1 MSTSELLRE
10 LSPTISVGILTAD
23 LAAFGSEVA
32 LLEQTDVRLLHFD
45 VMDGCFTP
53 TMTLG
58 PPLIQSVSTSLLKDV
73 HLMIQDPLEK
83 VEAYVAAGADIITAH
98 VESCTHIHR
107 VLQRLGQLSNVND
120 ESRGLVRG
128 IALNPGTPLATL
140 EPLMDEVDLIML
152 LAINPGW
159 GGQGFIPAT
168 YRRIEQLRRMVA
180 ESERDIVLCVDGGI
194 KRDNVADVV
203 RAGVDLVVTGSAV
216 FDGRNP
222 VENARLML
230 DTVKGFAKGL
240 SGNNRPLDRPLEDRS
255 NPISS

>member
-1 MSTSELLRE
+1 MSTSELLRA
-10 LSPTISVGILTAD
+10 LCPTISVGILTAD
-23 LAAFGSEVA
+23 LAAFGSQVA

-58 PPLIQSVSTSLLKDV
+58 PPLIQSVSSSLLTDV

-83 VEAYVAAGADIITAH
+83 VDAYVAAGADIITVH

-107 VLQRLGQLSNVND
+107 VLQRLGQLSNAHD

-140 EPLMDEVDLIML
+140 EPLMDDIDMIML

-168 YRRIEQLRRMVA
+168 FRRIEQVRRRVE
-180 ESERDIVLCVDGGI
+180 ESGRDIVVCVDGGI

-203 RAGVDLVVTGSAV
+203 RAGAQLVVTGSAV

-230 DTVKGFAKGL
+230 DAVKGA
-240 SGNNRPLDRPLEDRS
+240 D
-255 NPISS
+255 

>member
-1 MSTSELLRE
+1 MSTSELLRG
-10 LSPTISVGILTAD
+10 LCPTISVGILTAD
-23 LAAFGSEVA
+23 LAAFGSEVV
-32 LLEQTDVRLLHFD
+32 LLEQTEVPLLHFD

-58 PPLIQSVSTSLLKDV
+58 PPVIQSISSSLLKDV

-83 VEAYVAAGADIITAH
+83 VDAYVAAGADIITVH

-107 VLQRLGQLSNVND
+107 VLQRLGQLSNTND
-120 ESRGLVRG
+120 ESRGLLRG

-140 EPLMDEVDLIML
+140 DPLMDDIEMIML

-168 YRRIEQLRRMVA
+168 FRRIEQVRRRVE
-180 ESERDIVLCVDGGI
+180 ESGRDIVVCVDGGI
-194 KRDNVADVV
+194 KRDNVSDVV
-203 RAGVDLVVTGSAV
+203 RAGAQLVVTGSAV

-230 DTVKGFAKGL
+230 DAVKGAA
-240 SGNNRPLDRPLEDRS
+240 
-255 NPISS
+255 

>member
-1 MSTSELLRE
+1 MSVSELLRE
-10 LSPTISVGILTAD
+10 LCPTISVGILTAD
-23 LAAFGSEVA
+23 LSAFGSEVT
-32 LLEQTDVRLLHFD
+32 LLEETDVRLLHFD

-53 TMTLG
+53 MMTLG
-58 PPLIQSVSTSLLKDV
+58 PPLIQSVTSSLLKDV

-83 VEAYVAAGADIITAH
+83 IEAYVAAGADLITVH

-107 VLQRLGQLSNVND
+107 VLQRLGQLSNAND
-120 ESRGLVRG
+120 ESRGLMRG
-128 IALNPGTPLATL
+128 VALNPGTPVAVL
-140 EPLMDEVDLIML
+140 EPLMDDIDMIML

-168 YRRIEQLRRMVA
+168 FRRIEQVRRRV
-180 ESERDIVLCVDGGI
+180 EENGQNIVVCVDGGI

-203 RAGVDLVVTGSAV
+203 RAGADLVITGSAV

-230 DTVKGFAKGL
+230 DAVKGAA
-240 SGNNRPLDRPLEDRS
+240 
-255 NPISS
+255 

>member
-1 MSTSELLRE
+1 MSVSELLRE
-10 LSPTISVGILTAD
+10 LCPTISVGILTAD
-23 LAAFGSEVA
+23 LSAFGSEVS
-32 LLEQTDVRLLHFD
+32 LLEETDVGLLHFD

-58 PPLIQSVSTSLLKDV
+58 PPLIQSVTSSLLKDV

-83 VEAYVAAGADIITAH
+83 IEAYVDAGADIITLQ

-128 IALNPGTPLATL
+128 VALNPGTPVAVL
-140 EPLMDEVDLIML
+140 EPLMDDVEMIML

-168 YRRIEQLRRMVA
+168 FRRIEQVCRRVE
-180 ESERDIVLCVDGGI
+180 ESGRNIIVCVDGGI

-203 RAGVDLVVTGSAV
+203 RAGADLVVTGSAV

-230 DTVKGFAKGL
+230 DAVKGAA
-240 SGNNRPLDRPLEDRS
+240 
-255 NPISS
+255 

>member
-1 MSTSELLRE
+1 MFLSERLRE
-10 LSPTISVGILTAD
+10 LCPTISVGILTAD
-23 LAAFGSEVA
+23 LSAFGSEVT
-32 LLEQTDVRLLHFD
+32 LLEETDVGLLHFD

-58 PPLIQSVSTSLLKDV
+58 PPLIQSVTSSLLKDV

-83 VEAYVAAGADIITAH
+83 IEVYVAAGADIVTVH

-107 VLQRLGQLSNVND
+107 VLQRLGQLSNAND

-128 IALNPGTPLATL
+128 VALNPGTPLDVL
-140 EPLMDEVDLIML
+140 EPLMDDVDMIML

-168 YRRIEQLRRMVA
+168 FRRIEQVCRRVE
-180 ESERDIVLCVDGGI
+180 ESGQNIVVCVDGGI
-194 KRDNVADVV
+194 KRNNVADVV
-203 RAGVDLVVTGSAV
+203 RAGADLVVTGSAV

-230 DTVKGFAKGL
+230 DAVEGAA
-240 SGNNRPLDRPLEDRS
+240 
-255 NPISS
+255 

>member
-10 LSPTISVGILTAD
+10 LCPTISVGVLTAD
-23 LAAFGSEVA
+23 LSNFGSEVA

-58 PPLIQSVSTSLLKDV
+58 PPLIQSVSSSLLKDV

-83 VEAYVAAGADIITAH
+83 VDAYVAAGADIVTVH

-107 VLQRLGQLSNVND
+107 VLQHLGQLSNAND

-128 IALNPGTPLATL
+128 IALNPGTPFATL
-140 EPLMDEVDLIML
+140 EPLMDDVDMIML

-159 GGQGFIPAT
+159 GGQGFIAAT
-168 YRRIEQLRRMVA
+168 FHRIEQVRRRVE
-180 ESERDIVLCVDGGI
+180 ESGRDIVLCVDGGI

-203 RAGVDLVVTGSAV
+203 RAGAQLVVTGSAV
-216 FDGRNP
+216 FDGKNP
-222 VENARLML
+222 AENARLML
-230 DTVKGFAKGL
+230 DAVKGAA
-240 SGNNRPLDRPLEDRS
+240 
-255 NPISS
+255 

>member
-1 MSTSELLRE
+1 MSVSELLRE
-10 LSPTISVGILTAD
+10 LCPTISVGILTAD
-23 LAAFGSEVA
+23 LSAFGSEVN
-32 LLEQTDVRLLHFD
+32 LLEETDVGLLHFD

-58 PPLIQSVSTSLLKDV
+58 PPLIQSVTSSLLKDV

-83 VEAYVAAGADIITAH
+83 IEAYVDAGADITTVH
-98 VESCTHIHR
+98 LESCTHVHR

-128 IALNPGTPLATL
+128 VALNPGTPVAVL
-140 EPLMDEVDLIML
+140 EPLLDAVDMIML

-168 YRRIEQLRRMVA
+168 FRRIEQVCRRVE
-180 ESERDIVLCVDGGI
+180 ESGRNIIVCVDGGI

-203 RAGVDLVVTGSAV
+203 RAGADLVVTGSAV

-230 DTVKGFAKGL
+230 DAVKGAA
-240 SGNNRPLDRPLEDRS
+240 
-255 NPISS
+255 

>member
-1 MSTSELLRE
+1 MSTSQLLRE
-10 LSPTISVGILTAD
+10 LCPTISVGVLTAD
-23 LAAFGSEVA
+23 LANFGSEVA

-58 PPLIQSVSTSLLKDV
+58 SPLIQSVSSSLLKDV
-73 HLMIQDPLEK
+73 HLMIQNPLEK
-83 VEAYVAAGADIITAH
+83 VDGYVSAGADIVTIH

-107 VLQRLGQLSNVND
+107 VLQRLGQLSNAND

-140 EPLMDEVDLIML
+140 EPLMDDVDMIML

-168 YRRIEQLRRMVA
+168 FRRIEQVRRRVE
-180 ESERDIVLCVDGGI
+180 ESGRDIVLCVDGGI
-194 KRDNVADVV
+194 KRDNVVDAV
-203 RAGVDLVVTGSAV
+203 RAGAQLVVTGSAV

-230 DTVKGFAKGL
+230 DAVKGAA
-240 SGNNRPLDRPLEDRS
+240 
-255 NPISS
+255 